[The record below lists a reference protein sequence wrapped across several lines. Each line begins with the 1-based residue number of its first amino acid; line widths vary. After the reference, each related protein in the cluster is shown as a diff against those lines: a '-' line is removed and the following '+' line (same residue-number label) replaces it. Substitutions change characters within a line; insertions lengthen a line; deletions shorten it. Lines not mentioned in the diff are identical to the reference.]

1 MSQEVLAPT
10 LRLLG
15 ARENPV
21 GLKSSCWV
29 PAVISTFVGSAFS
42 PGFPTP
48 LAPPLL
54 LVCSLRL
61 EPSSQDWGI
70 LTLGVH
76 AAGREPKRPG
86 TGGRTGKTG
95 PCGPLERWGVLNVP
109 LPLCLV
115 GQQTGLCTPTW
126 GAPRSQCHIRSPA
139 CHIEG
144 HSCTPRSWG

>member
-86 TGGRTGKTG
+86 TGGRTGENRPLWPFGEMGSLKCTAASLPGRAADRALHPYLGCSQESMSHSKPSLSHRG
-95 PCGPLERWGVLNVP
+95 P
-109 LPLCLV
+109 
-115 GQQTGLCTPTW
+115 
-126 GAPRSQCHIRSPA
+126 
-139 CHIEG
+139 
-144 HSCTPRSWG
+144 